1 MEHGSI
7 YWQVQLGDNEIDI
20 VSRRDLADE
29 CGRATKDRSRYIL
42 PRPIQD
48 RVKTFPKRSYAV
60 RQVTVRLKDGTEYR
74 RVLVY
79 WSKIVV
85 SILGR
90 PDIPFDA
97 RRVVDVRPDIDTPE
111 PV

>member
-1 MEHGSI
+1 
-7 YWQVQLGDNEIDI
+7 
-20 VSRRDLADE
+20 
-29 CGRATKDRSRYIL
+29 
-42 PRPIQD
+42 
-48 RVKTFPKRSYAV
+48 
-60 RQVTVRLKDGTEYR
+60 VTVRLKDGTEYR